1 MNIMNSI
8 FAQDKKKWLNSL
20 LKKTKVTFAL
30 GIILSFV
37 ILLLAFS
44 LIKTTT
50 YLTSISA
57 RHQADKSKVSVVK
70 GVTVTQLPSA
80 PGQPIKWTALISAS
94 TISAGQHLIEIP
106 KSAKGVK
113 VKPAASAVATASASA
128 IATSPSSSK
137 STQNTLTKTDRQKL
151 QELSKQNAV
160 SSESL
165 ALAESLKKQ
174 NKEKLQLVYTQR
186 NFFSRFVAY
195 ISGAF
200 SKLGSSMASVATAVD
215 ETVSAPTAPPQPE
228 VTVVDVLPQAQ
239 VQIQTQTDAS
249 AQSGTQTQTD
259 PAVTGAPTTNEQG
272 STTQTSQDVAGGT
285 GTGSGGT
292 TGTGGMGVNTGT
304 GTGASTDQ
312 TSPNSTSV
320 GDSSSS
326 ISTTPPAISSTS
338 TPSTKTTDVVVEY
351 QTPTPTIAEATTDT
365 GKIVTVSDSAGT
377 VAGQPHTTN
386 VLAFTNIPPIYRV
399 GQESKI
405 KIKWLNN
412 NGQDMQFH
420 AYDLDGDGKLDYVE
434 WTVPHLSTQTFE
446 IIFITKA
453 LEMDENGE
461 IVGDIYDEVKNQD
474 NTWAIIPDGHT
485 VRVTFEKF
493 LTNKND
499 NTIYARPAQAGAQTG
514 GAQAGTQGLQGTQGS
529 SSDTTSVTTAR
540 IDVYP
545 VYDGV
550 ASDQSVATFQNI
562 DTEKMYKVLLTNL
575 PHSTNTFDLKIIG
588 TLQIDYIVDPTPI
601 IVTETFHDST
611 KIAFSSGVVVDT
623 TNGAI
628 SLAASSS
635 WACGSMLID
644 TRDGK
649 NYSTVLIGSQ
659 CWMQQ
664 NLNIGTMISS
674 TSSTSNQGTNC
685 SSAIAIQKY
694 CYNNDLAQCGTGGGL
709 YQWNQTMC
717 GSVTAGAQGICPTG
731 WHVPTHD
738 EFTLLERTTCTSGT
752 CATDF
757 PYDMSTTG
765 WRGTNEGTTMKNMS
779 LSFRGILAGSRNAD
793 GSFYDGGSYT
803 IFWSSVGSGG
813 SAWRRLLYSGNATV
827 SRLTLAVAYGFSV
840 RCLKN

>member
-1 MNIMNSI
+1 
-8 FAQDKKKWLNSL
+8 
-20 LKKTKVTFAL
+20 
-30 GIILSFV
+30 
-37 ILLLAFS
+37 
-44 LIKTTT
+44 
-50 YLTSISA
+50 
-57 RHQADKSKVSVVK
+57 
-70 GVTVTQLPSA
+70 
-80 PGQPIKWTALISAS
+80 
-94 TISAGQHLIEIP
+94 
-106 KSAKGVK
+106 
-113 VKPAASAVATASASA
+113 
-128 IATSPSSSK
+128 
-137 STQNTLTKTDRQKL
+137 
-151 QELSKQNAV
+151 
-160 SSESL
+160 
-165 ALAESLKKQ
+165 
-174 NKEKLQLVYTQR
+174 
-186 NFFSRFVAY
+186 
-195 ISGAF
+195 
-200 SKLGSSMASVATAVD
+200 
-215 ETVSAPTAPPQPE
+215 
-228 VTVVDVLPQAQ
+228 
-239 VQIQTQTDAS
+239 
-249 AQSGTQTQTD
+249 
-259 PAVTGAPTTNEQG
+259 
-272 STTQTSQDVAGGT
+272 
-285 GTGSGGT
+285 
-292 TGTGGMGVNTGT
+292 
-304 GTGASTDQ
+304 
-312 TSPNSTSV
+312 
-320 GDSSSS
+320 
-326 ISTTPPAISSTS
+326 
-338 TPSTKTTDVVVEY
+338 
-351 QTPTPTIAEATTDT
+351 
-365 GKIVTVSDSAGT
+365 
-377 VAGQPHTTN
+377 
-386 VLAFTNIPPIYRV
+386 
-399 GQESKI
+399 
-405 KIKWLNN
+405 
-412 NGQDMQFH
+412 
-420 AYDLDGDGKLDYVE
+420 
-434 WTVPHLSTQTFE
+434 
-446 IIFITKA
+446 
-453 LEMDENGE
+453 MDENGE

-474 NTWAIIPDGHT
+474 NTWATIPDGHT

-499 NTIYARPAQAGAQTG
+499 NTIYARPAQAEA
-514 GAQAGTQGLQGTQGS
+514 QGS
-529 SSDTTSVTTAR
+529 SSSVTTAR

-779 LSFRGILAGSRNAD
+779 LSFRGVLTGFRFTD
-793 GSFYDGGSYT
+793 GSFGYGGTFTY
-803 IFWSSVGSGG
+803 FWSSVGSGG
-813 SAWRRLLYSGNATV
+813 SAWSRSLGSGYTAVDRFTY
-827 SRLTLAVAYGFSV
+827 AVAYGFSV